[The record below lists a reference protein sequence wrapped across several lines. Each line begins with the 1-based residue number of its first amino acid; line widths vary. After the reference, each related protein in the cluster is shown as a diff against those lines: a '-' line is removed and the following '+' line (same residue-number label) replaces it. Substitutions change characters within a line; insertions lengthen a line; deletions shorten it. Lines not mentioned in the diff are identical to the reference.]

1 MIPYFH
7 NENQTY
13 RFVSRKTSRKRYVQ
27 MRACAL
33 YFTKYNQR
41 RKGIIMKKLLSV
53 LLSAVLCLSM
63 LAAFP
68 CFADRQPD
76 VPTPYV
82 DNGGGDNF

>member
-1 MIPYFH
+1 
-7 NENQTY
+7 
-13 RFVSRKTSRKRYVQ
+13 
-27 MRACAL
+27 
-33 YFTKYNQR
+33 
-41 RKGIIMKKLLSV
+41 MKKLLSI

-82 DNGGGDNF
+82 TDGKGDNF

>member
-1 MIPYFH
+1 MLPH
-7 NENQTY
+7 LHSESQTY

-53 LLSAVLCLSM
+53 LFSAVLCLSM

-68 CFADRQPD
+68 CFADKQPD
-76 VPTPYV
+76 DPTPCV
-82 DNGGGDNF
+82 NEGSDDDF